1 MFLTVTQQVTPSEN
15 TLPLQMCR
23 NPGQLHSFR
32 SALFF
37 FSLYYYYSAW
47 AFMMCVSVRRH
58 WCMRVTAHVGGH
70 INLVI
75 NLVEQFLPLHLYVR
89 LQGSYSSWQG
99 CTASVFT
106 LSASRW
112 SLQGFSSSH
121 SSWTKQKCTCRFLLF
136 LCFFLCPAICW
147 VPCLVLPSLAVRW
160 LCCGSHP
167 NMTFTG
173 WVSGESYS

>member
-121 SSWTKQKCTCRFLLF
+121 SSWTKQKCTCRFLLS
-136 LCFFLCPAICW
+136 LCFFLCPAIC
-147 VPCLVLPSLAVRW
+147 
-160 LCCGSHP
+160 
-167 NMTFTG
+167 
-173 WVSGESYS
+173 